1 MDSGL
6 KQWPLFLDPPGYYT
20 NSTHTDTHVLTH
32 ISRKYVSIL
41 NLQSDVAVLLSLLCK
56 QYSPQAGRLI
66 RRNPALFIMLVSRH
80 KDLCTYEGRL

>member
-1 MDSGL
+1 MPAIPRPS
-6 KQWPLFLDPPGYYT
+6 WIYT
-20 NSTHTDTHVLTH
+20 NSTNTDKHVLTH

-56 QYSPQAGRLI
+56 QYSPQTGRLI
-66 RRNPALFIMLVSRH
+66 RRNPALFILFVSRH